1 MSLKEVGFAVST
13 VWVILAAILVI
24 FMQAGFAFLEA
35 GLTRMKNVGHIAAKN
50 VLILAIASVVY
61 YCVGFGMAFGDG
73 GNGIVGGSGFF
84 PSVDELLTIGESP
97 FSWFSAIP
105 GAAGYLFEVA
115 FAAVSLAIVWGAM
128 AERTKLWVYFA
139 FGAAFTLI
147 YSLVSHWV
155 WSPDGWL
162 FARGMQDFAGS
173 TVVHYQGALAGLA
186 GAILL
191 GPRIGKFGSDMKP
204 NAIPGHN
211 MAFTTLGVII
221 LWFGWFGFNPGS
233 TLSVDFGGVGFFA
246 YVALNTNLAAA
257 AGVLGAVITS
267 WLVVKKPDLSMM
279 LNGAIAALVA
289 ITAACAFVAP
299 WAAILIGFVSG
310 IIVVVGSLLVERVGL
325 DDPVGAIAAHGMSGV
340 WGTLSL
346 GFLAVPKLA
355 SNLETGTGGLFYG
368 GGFHQLGTQA
378 LGLAAVGAFTF
389 TVSFLILLLFKVTF
403 GIRTE
408 AEVEEAGL
416 DVSEHGM
423 WGYPEFYIPVP
434 GGYGSEPSVL
444 PGKQFTD
451 REVIVKQGSSGDSM
465 YVVQSGQVE
474 VVHTTDSGE
483 DQQLATLKAGEFF
496 GEMAIFE
503 DEVRSA
509 TVRAV
514 GDARVLEVDKK
525 TVEKRIQDDP
535 RLAVNMLKTMSSR
548 IREGHTRLD
557 GAQSVPEA

>member
-73 GNGIVGGSGFF
+73 GGKFVGGSGFF
-84 PSVDELLTIGESP
+84 PSVDELLTIGEAP
-97 FSWFSAIP
+97 YSWFSAIP
-105 GAAGYLFEVA
+105 AAAGYLFEVA

-139 FGAAFTLI
+139 FGACFTLI
-147 YSLVSHWV
+147 YSLVSHWI
-155 WSPDGWL
+155 WSPQGWL
-162 FARGMQDFAGS
+162 FERGMQDFAGS

-191 GPRIGKFGSDMKP
+191 GPRIGKFGSDHKP

-257 AGVLGAVITS
+257 AGVLGAVVTS
-267 WLVVKKPDLSMM
+267 WIVVKKPDLSMM

-299 WAAILIGFVSG
+299 WAAIVIGFVSG
-310 IIVVVGSLLVERVGL
+310 IIVVVGSLLVESVGL

-346 GFLAVPKLA
+346 GFLAVPALADKLA
-355 SNLETGTGGLFYG
+355 TGKGGLFYG

-378 LGLAAVGAFTF
+378 LGLLTVGLFTF

-408 AEVEEAGL
+408 PEVEEMGL

-434 GGYGSEPSVL
+434 GGYGSEPTVL
-444 PGKQFTD
+444 PGKLFTD
-451 REVIVKQGSSGDSM
+451 REVIVEQGSSGDSM
-465 YVVQSGQVE
+465 YVVQSGKVE
-474 VVHTTDSGE
+474 VVHTTESGE
-483 DQQLATLKAGEFF
+483 DQQLATLKPGQFF

-514 GDARVLEVDKK
+514 GDTRVLEVDKK
-525 TVEKRIQDDP
+525 TVEKRLQDDP

-548 IREGHTRLD
+548 IREGHTRLE
-557 GAQSVPEA
+557 GASVPDA